1 MAEAAIDRIRQ
12 RFPQGDLEYLRT
24 LATTLLALIVLP
36 LALLHFILH
45 PLEVADQAIG
55 RRVAGAAI

>member
-1 MAEAAIDRIRQ
+1 MAGPALVDRLRA

-24 LATTLLALIVLP
+24 LATTLLAVIVLP

-45 PLEVADQAIG
+45 PLEVADHAIKT
-55 RRVAGAAI
+55 RVAG

>member
-1 MAEAAIDRIRQ
+1 MLAQGQLVDRLRA

-24 LATTLLALIVLP
+24 LATTLLAIIVLP

-45 PLEVADQAIG
+45 PLEVADHAI
-55 RRVAGAAI
+55 RTQVR